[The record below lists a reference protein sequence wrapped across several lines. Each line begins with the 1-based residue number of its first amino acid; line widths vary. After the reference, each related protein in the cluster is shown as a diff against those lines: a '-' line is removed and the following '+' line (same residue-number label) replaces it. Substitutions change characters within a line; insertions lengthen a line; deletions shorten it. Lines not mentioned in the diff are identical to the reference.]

1 MGSLGA
7 LANNAGF
14 DAQLIVA
21 WNAGGTGAAAYLK
34 LPGVNAQAPAL
45 NLQGVLRLDLKNIRL
60 CMADDGVSY
69 LMKLDDIAL
78 NFLGLSFPNKG
89 KVGLSCLVTSGEET
103 SESSLG
109 WYGGYKKK

>member
-1 MGSLGA
+1 MAS
-7 LANNAGF
+7 NAGF

-45 NLQGVLRLDLKNIRL
+45 SLQGVLRLDFKNIRL
-60 CMADDGVSY
+60 CMADDGGSY

-89 KVGLSCLVTSGEET
+89 KVGLFLFGNPSGEET